1 MTEKER
7 RRQEKLVPLSKA
19 LSLKGKTALIS
30 GASSGIGKAMAHRFA
45 EAGAHLVLVD
55 VDEQGL
61 CNTRDDLAHFHES
74 DKHIHKVDL
83 CHKIQID
90 ALWEKLQD
98 NLPDIIVNNA
108 GIYPFQDFLEVNAE
122 FLERTLNINLNSVFW
137 MCQNFIKRRKQDKKG
152 GIIVNISSIEAILPF
167 KEDLVQYSISKIGVI
182 ALTRSLARD
191 YGKKGFRVNVILPG
205 AIKTPGT
212 SSLAKDAI
220 ANFRVNLI
228 KTGYDFQQRLALG
241 RWGDPDEIAKVALFL
256 SSDLA
261 SYMQGAVLPVD
272 GGFLST

>member
-7 RRQEKLVPLSKA
+7 KRQEKLVPLSKS
-19 LSLKGKTALIS
+19 LDLKGKTALIS

-45 EAGAHLVLVD
+45 EAGAHLVLID
-55 VDEQGL
+55 VDEAGL
-61 CNTRDDLAHFHES
+61 CNTRDDLAHFSES
-74 DKHIHKVDL
+74 DKRIHKVDL

-122 FLERTLNINLNSVFW
+122 FLERVMNINLNSVFW
-137 MCQNFIKRRKQDKKG
+137 MCQNFIKRRKTEKKG
-152 GIIVNISSIEAILPF
+152 GIIVNVSSIEALLPF
-167 KEDLVQYSISKIGVI
+167 KEDLVQYSVSKIGVI

-191 YGKKGFRVNVILPG
+191 YGKKGFRANVILPG
-205 AIKTPGT
+205 AVKTPGT

-220 ANFRVNLI
+220 VKFRVDLI

-261 SYMQGAVLPVD
+261 SYVQGAMLPVD

>member
-220 ANFRVNLI
+220 AKFKVNLI

-261 SYMQGAVLPVD
+261 SYVQGAVLPVD

>member
-7 RRQEKLVPLSKA
+7 KRQEKLVPLSKS

-45 EAGAHLVLVD
+45 EAGAHLVLID
-55 VDEQGL
+55 VDEAGL

-90 ALWEKLQD
+90 ALWEKLEN
-98 NLPDIIVNNA
+98 NLPDILINNA

-137 MCQNFIKRRKQDKKG
+137 MCQNFIKRRKQEKKG
-152 GIIVNISSIEAILPF
+152 GIMVNISSIEAILPF

-261 SYMQGAVLPVD
+261 SYVQGAVLPVD